1 MKRMAFVAAAVA
13 LSTAAFAQSYPS
25 RPVTIIAPASPGGNI
40 DVTSRIVAPALHAIL
55 GQPFVVENRPGAGGK
70 IGAEAALKAAP
81 DGYTLMMGTSST
93 LSVGPNVYKAWPV
106 DPVKGVTPITLVQ
119 QVPFALV
126 VNAKSPYKSV
136 ADVLKEAKSKQGA
149 MKMAHAGPGS
159 SNHLVS
165 ELFQMLAGEKFLFVA
180 YKGGAPAMA
189 SVVSGETE
197 VYFDQASTSVAQMK
211 AGRIR
216 VLAVTA
222 EERFAP
228 MPDVPTFD
236 EAGIK
241 GFHVMN
247 VTGLVGPAG
256 MPKEVVQRLYEATVK
271 ALKDPKVQERMKG
284 IGAMIVG
291 STPQAFGEWIRKDLE
306 RWKKVVTEAKVP
318 RQ

>member
-1 MKRMAFVAAAVA
+1 MKRLAFAAAAVA
-13 LSTAAFAQSYPS
+13 LSAAAFAQSYPS

-40 DVTSRIVAPALHAIL
+40 DVTARIMAPALHEIL
-55 GQPFVVENRPGAGGK
+55 GQPFVVENKPGAGGK

-93 LSVGPNVYKAWPV
+93 LSVGPNVYREWPV
-106 DPVKGVTPITLVQ
+106 DPVKGVTPISLVQ

-126 VNAKSPYKSV
+126 VNAKSSYKTV
-136 ADVLKEAKSKQGA
+136 ADVLKQAQAKQGG
-149 MKMAHAGPGS
+149 MQMAHAGPGS

-165 ELFQMLAGEKFLFVA
+165 ELFQMLTGAKFLFVA

-197 VYFDQASTSVAQMK
+197 VYFDQASTSVTQVK

-222 EERFAP
+222 GERFAP
-228 MPDVPTFD
+228 LPDVPTFD
-236 EAGIK
+236 EAGVK
-241 GFHVMN
+241 GFHVLN

-256 MPKEVVQRLYEATVK
+256 MPQAVVQRLHEATVK

-284 IGAMIVG
+284 IGATIVG
-291 STPQAFGEWIRKDLE
+291 STPPAFGAWIREDLA
-306 RWKKVVTEAKVP
+306 RWKKVVTQAKVP
-318 RQ
+318 QQ

>member
-1 MKRMAFVAAAVA
+1 MKRIAFAAAAVA
-13 LSTAAFAQSYPS
+13 FSAAALAQSYPS

-40 DVTSRIVAPALHAIL
+40 DVTSRILAPALHEIL

-70 IGAEAALKAAP
+70 IGATAALKAAP

-93 LSVGPNVYKAWPV
+93 LSVGPNVYKEWPV
-106 DPVKGVTPITLVQ
+106 DPVKGITPISLVQ

-126 VNAKSPYKSV
+126 VNVKSPYKTV
-136 ADVLKEAKSKQGA
+136 ADVLKQTKAKQGG
-149 MKMAHAGPGS
+149 MQMAHAGPGS

-165 ELFQMLAGEKFLFVA
+165 ELFQMLSGAKFLFVA

-197 VYFDQASTSVAQMK
+197 VYFDQASTSVIQIK

-216 VLAVTA
+216 ALAVTA

-256 MPKEVVQRLYEATVK
+256 MPQAVVQRLNEATVK

-291 STPQAFGEWIRKDLE
+291 STPQAFGKWIRGDLE
-306 RWKKVVTEAKVP
+306 RWKKVVKEAKVP
-318 RQ
+318 QL

>member
-1 MKRMAFVAAAVA
+1 MKRIAFAAAAVA
-13 LSTAAFAQSYPS
+13 FSAAALAQSYPS

-40 DVTSRIVAPALHAIL
+40 DVTSRILAPALHEIL

-70 IGAEAALKAAP
+70 IGATAALKAAP

-93 LSVGPNVYKAWPV
+93 LSVGPNVYKEWPV
-106 DPVKGVTPITLVQ
+106 DPVKGVTPISLVQ

-126 VNAKSPYKSV
+126 VNARSTYKTV
-136 ADVLKEAKSKQGA
+136 DDVLKQAKAKQGG
-149 MKMAHAGPGS
+149 MQMAHAGPGS

-165 ELFQMLAGEKFLFVA
+165 ELFQMLSGAKFLFVA

-189 SVVSGETE
+189 SVVSGENE
-197 VYFDQASTSVAQMK
+197 VYFDQASTSVIQVK

-216 VLAVTA
+216 ALAVTA

-256 MPKEVVQRLYEATVK
+256 MPQAVVQRVNEATVK

-291 STPQAFGEWIRKDLE
+291 SNPQAFGKWIRGDLE
-306 RWKKVVTEAKVP
+306 RWKKVVKEAKVP
-318 RQ
+318 QL